1 MCCKMITYI
10 IDSDVSTFGSSACKH
25 GMKNLSLIVN
35 YGLNIIIIDFFL
47 NIKWREVQKKDPQSF
62 CLLFYS
68 IKIIVFYLIALA
80 RSKS

>member
-47 NIKWREVQKKDPQSF
+47 KYKM
-62 CLLFYS
+62 
-68 IKIIVFYLIALA
+68 A
-80 RSKS
+80 RSAKEGSSKFLFTFLFD

>member
-10 IDSDVSTFGSSACKH
+10 IDSDVPTFGSSACKH

-68 IKIIVFYLIALA
+68 IKIIVSYLIALA